1 MYTCLV
7 HYTNIEYLHVHNII
21 HDIVMYTHTHTYTQD
36 LFFTIGFGVLYLFA
50 CIAWSA
56 GVAQLNGYVVGRL
69 ESYAS
74 DCFGCENARVGD
86 TGSLQDV
93 AQPVISLV
101 HIMMDLSL
109 SLSLPLPPFLHLFLL
124 NLHNKKR
131 LIVQLLP
138 LTILTTIM

>member
-1 MYTCLV
+1 MYTCIV
-7 HYTNIEYLHVHNII
+7 HYMNIKWIHTLHVH
-21 HDIVMYTHTHTYTQD
+21 DIVHTHTYVHIQD

-69 ESYAS
+69 ETYARE
-74 DCFGCENARVGD
+74 CFRCQNARVGD

-101 HIMMDLSL
+101 HMMDLSL
-109 SLSLPLPPFLHLFLL
+109 LLPLPPSLSLSLSHI
-124 NLHNKKR
+124 KKNC
-131 LIVQLLP
+131 
-138 LTILTTIM
+138 